1 MEAGDMRFDMRM
13 IIRHLLALVL
23 ILLPPE
29 LGFSATIAVL
39 DPDGVAIVLVQGEF
53 TADDASEFQSKT
65 GPLSKAIVLFESD
78 GGSVVAGIQIGEII
92 RLKNFVT
99 LVPNET
105 RCASACAI
113 AWLGGARRFMGP
125 GARIGFHA
133 AYNASSGQETGVGN
147 ALVGAYLTRIGLP
160 YSAVIY
166 ITQAAPNSMTWLNLS
181 EAKQQGI
188 EVSLLETPNDRRV
201 ATPTSPTEL
210 NPARADL
217 QTRATNFVLSVI
229 EQWSGPS
236 NLSVR
241 FLSSVYPLQVEY
253 YGSIKDRDTV
263 IRDKK
268 KFAERWPV
276 RKYTARP
283 NTIETGCDIA
293 VSQCDVRGI
302 LDWTASSEKR
312 NALASGSAEFD
323 YKVRLTDDGFLI
335 VSESGSVLSRQTD
348 KVRRDAQ

>member
-1 MEAGDMRFDMRM
+1 MRM
-13 IIRHLLALVL
+13 IVRHLLALVL

-29 LGFSATIAVL
+29 LAFSATIAVL

-53 TADDASEFQSKT
+53 TAGDASEFQSKT
-65 GPLSKAIVLFESD
+65 GPLSKAVVLFESD

-210 NPARADL
+210 NPAADL
-217 QTRATNFVLSVI
+217 QKRATNFVLSVI

-236 NLSVR
+236 DLSVR
-241 FLSSVYPLQVEY
+241 FLSSVYPAQVEY
-253 YGSIKDRDTV
+253 YGAVKDREVV

-268 KFAERWPV
+268 RFAERWPM
-276 RKYTARP
+276 RKYTVRP
-283 NTIETGCDIA
+283 NTIQTGCDPA
-293 VSQCDVRGI
+293 APQCDVRGI